1 MIYVTVINPQS
12 DRYRERLEVTESD
25 WLSGCVLVPVSA
37 TQGAPQYGPSHIYRR
52 SLSESA

>member
-1 MIYVTVINPQS
+1 MISVTVVNPQS
-12 DRYRERLEVTESD
+12 DRYRERLAVTEND
-25 WLSGCVLVPVSA
+25 WLSESMLVPVSA